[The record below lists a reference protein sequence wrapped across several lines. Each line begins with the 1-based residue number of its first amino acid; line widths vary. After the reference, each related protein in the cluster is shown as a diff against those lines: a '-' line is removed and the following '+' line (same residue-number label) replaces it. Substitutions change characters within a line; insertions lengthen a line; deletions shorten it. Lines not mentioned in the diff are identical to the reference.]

1 MSDRHDIE
9 TWATTLGGP
18 LVRLA
23 FVLTGDGDEA
33 QDVVQTVFLRMM
45 SGAPGSI
52 ENPQAYARRAV
63 ANEVAS
69 RHRRRAVLRAILPKL
84 GASASESAPD
94 STAELADRDQLI
106 QALHALSSK
115 QRTVLVLR
123 YFEDLDDQATGEI
136 VGCSAATVRS
146 IAARAL
152 AKLRANMSD
161 EEG

>member
-9 TWATTLGGP
+9 AWATTLGGP

-23 FVLTGDGDEA
+23 FVMTGDGDEA
-33 QDVVQTVFLRMM
+33 QDVVQTVFLRLM
-45 SGAPGSI
+45 GATPASI

-63 ANEVAS
+63 ANEVMS
-69 RHRRRAVLRAILPKL
+69 RHRRRAVLRALTPKL
-84 GASASESAPD
+84 AASTPLTVPD
-94 STAELADRDQLI
+94 PTLSVADREQLL
-106 QALHALSSK
+106 QALRRLSAR

-123 YFEDLDDQATGEI
+123 YFEELDDRATGEI

-152 AKLRANMSD
+152 TKLRANLSD